1 MTCEAFQDDC
11 EAFQDDCEA
20 FVNVYSNAPT
30 IHNHKDKAML
40 EDMLQSGENAHG
52 PLSGVLVVDVSRV
65 LAGPYCTM
73 ILGDLGATIVK
84 IEHPKGG
91 DDTRRFG
98 PPYVAGE
105 SAYYL
110 GLNRNKYGITLDF
123 GMPEGKAALL
133 KLIEQATVL
142 IQNFRPGA
150 MERKGLGYEDLKKI
164 NPGLIYCSISG
175 YGHSG
180 PRRDL
185 PGYDYIAQAESGMMS
200 ITGEIDGDPMPVG
213 SPIEDISTGM
223 FACISILAALRE
235 RERTGKGQHI
245 DLSLFECA
253 VTMLGNIAFNHLISG
268 EEATRHGNAHANI
281 APYQSFHTRDGMIAL
296 ACGNDGLYRDLC
308 RLIGRDDLLTDS
320 RFLTNPQR
328 AENRD
333 ELIPLLEEVFLQRDT
348 ADWLA
353 SLREAG
359 IPSAPINTV
368 SQAFK
373 DEQLAARGLVWE
385 CDHPTAGKIRLV
397 GSPMHFSETPTRL
410 YKAPPTLGEDNA
422 RILEEL

>member
-1 MTCEAFQDDC
+1 MNGTEQT
-11 EAFQDDCEA
+11 ESQ
-20 FVNVYSNAPT
+20 
-30 IHNHKDKAML
+30 
-40 EDMLQSGENAHG
+40 QG
-52 PLSGVLVVDVSRV
+52 PLAGITVVDLSRV

-73 ILGDLGATIVK
+73 MLGDLGATVIKV
-84 IEHPKGG
+84 EHPGEG

-123 GMPEGKAALL
+123 STPAGKERLL
-133 KLIEQATVL
+133 KLIKEADILV
-142 IQNFRPGA
+142 QNFRPGA
-150 MERKGLGYEDLKKI
+150 LDRKGLGYEDLKAI

-180 PRRDL
+180 PRREL

-200 ITGEIDGDPMPVG
+200 ITGEIDGEPMPVG
-213 SPIEDISTGM
+213 SPIEDVSTGM
-223 FACISILAALRE
+223 YACISILAALRA
-235 RERTGKGQHI
+235 RETTGRGQHI

-253 VTMLGNIAFNHLISG
+253 VTMLANIASNTLISG

-281 APYQSFHTRDGMIAL
+281 VPYQSFHTRDGYIAV
-296 ACGNDGLYRDLC
+296 ACGNDGLFRGLC
-308 RLIGRDDLLTDS
+308 RLLGRDDLAQDP
-320 RFLTNPQR
+320 RFTTNSLR
-328 AENRD
+328 LSHRV
-333 ELIPLLEEVFLQRDT
+333 ELISSLQEIFLGRDT
-348 ADWLA
+348 SQWLI

-359 IPSAPINTV
+359 IPSSPINTV
-368 SQAFK
+368 RQALG

-385 CDHPTAGKIRLV
+385 CEHPSAGKIQLV

-410 YKAPPTLGEDNA
+410 YKAPPLLGEDNEM
-422 RILEEL
+422 ILDGKGKNDKKAV